1 VVTAGWVAPCT
12 RGRALLDRTIGDDGA
27 RAIAAAP
34 AWEEARTMLAATAY
48 GRDLAVDAS
57 REAARRSASTAMV
70 WQIRVLAGWLPP
82 GATGL
87 ARLAVAPVEIGNIE
101 GHLAELRG
109 GDPERA
115 VALGPL
121 AVAWPRIA
129 VARSEDEV
137 QQILTRSV
145 WGDPGAGD
153 AVSIAV
159 GLRVAWARRVLR
171 AAPIARPWAMGGLA
185 VLVARELLVFDRQLD
200 EVVAHEVDRLLT
212 RGWRTASSVPE
223 LADRLADSASWVL
236 ADIEHPDELWRAE
249 LRLIRRV
256 VADSTPVAA
265 TGRFG
270 RDTVVAI
277 AALIVADLWRV
288 TAAIEAVG
296 ANRSTSKV
304 FDAVAA

>member
-1 VVTAGWVAPCT
+1 MTAGWVAPCT
-12 RGRALLDRTIGDDGA
+12 RGRARLDRTVGDDGA

-34 AWEEARTMLAATAY
+34 TWDEARSMLAVTAY
-48 GRDLAVDAS
+48 GRDLAADAG
-57 REAARRSASTAMV
+57 RRDARRSAAAAMV
-70 WQIRVLAGWLPP
+70 WQFRVLAGWLPP

-87 ARLAVAPVEIGNIE
+87 ARLGVAPVEIANIE
-101 GHLAELRG
+101 GHLAALRG
-109 GDPERA
+109 VVPERA

-129 VARSEDEV
+129 ASRSENEV
-137 QQILTRSV
+137 QQILSRSV

-185 VLVARELLVFDRQLD
+185 VLVAREHLLFERQPD
-200 EVVAHEVDRLLT
+200 PVVAHELDRLLT
-212 RGWRTASSVPE
+212 RRWRTAASVPE
-223 LADRLADSASWVL
+223 LADRLADSAGWVL

-249 LRLIRRV
+249 LALVRRV

-270 RDTVVAI
+270 PDTVVSI

-296 ANRSTSKV
+296 ASQPASEV

>member
-1 VVTAGWVAPCT
+1 MTAGWVAPCT
-12 RGRALLDRTIGDDGA
+12 RGRALLDRTLGDDGA
-27 RAIAAAP
+27 RAIAATP
-34 AWEEARTMLAATAY
+34 TWDDARSMLAVTAY
-48 GRDLAVDAS
+48 GSDLAADAG
-57 REAARRSASTAMV
+57 REEARRSAAAAMV
-70 WQIRVLAGWLPP
+70 WQFRVLAGWLPP

-101 GHLAELRG
+101 GHLAALHG
-109 GDPERA
+109 VVPERS

-121 AVAWPRIA
+121 AVAWPRI
-129 VARSEDEV
+129 VTARSDDEV
-137 QQILTRSV
+137 RRILARSV

-153 AVSIAV
+153 AVSIAL

-185 VLVARELLVFDRQLD
+185 VLAAREHLVFERQPTP
-200 EVVAHEVDRLLT
+200 VVAHELDRLLT
-212 RGWRTASSVPE
+212 RRWRTAATVPE
-223 LADRLADSASWVL
+223 LAERLADSARWVL

-249 LRLIRRV
+249 LALIRRV

-265 TGRFG
+265 TGRFSA
-270 RDTVVAI
+270 DTVVAI

-296 ANRSTSKV
+296 ATHTASEV
-304 FDAVAA
+304 FDAVAR